1 MAISGI
7 TDEWTREEI
16 VKALEHV
23 AAKRL
28 KYSLQRFVQAVKN
41 NELDYCDYSEMIA
54 LLKLLPPNDPIF
66 RTNEQRAAC

>member
-1 MAISGI
+1 MTISGI

-16 VKALEHV
+16 ISTLERV

-28 KYSLQRFVQAVKN
+28 KYSLQRFVQAVNDK
-41 NELDYCDYSEMIA
+41 ELDYCDYSEMIA

-66 RTNEQRAAC
+66 KTNEQRAAC